1 MEPREGLRSA
11 CAAPAAEE
19 ALLYLRVIGRC
30 GSFVQA
36 ARSLDIKP
44 TRLRRVLSQLEAQVG
59 QPLLCYQNSAVELT
73 PQGREWQSLQGV
85 EARDCPRAASAPGW
99 QPIRLVLMEE
109 LLHDIFLRELL
120 NHLRRSARLNLEIV
134 ELRGASTEALQHAD
148 IAVWLSDDDLPEQP
162 PDMRTQWLAGVHYQ
176 PHISKRYSRKQS
188 RPASSLELA
197 DFQLVQSRAYLH
209 SQSLMPWNNYV
220 AARESGVVVVRS
232 HELLLQTLRWGVCVG
247 LLPHYASR
255 LDRTL
260 VGLGDLFEAPMR
272 RNMFLSVS
280 ERSRHGAGVEEVLE
294 VLCSAFESR
303 REWFI

>member
-1 MEPREGLRSA
+1 MEPREGLGNT
-11 CAAPAAEE
+11 AEE

-73 PQGREWQSLQGV
+73 PKGREWQALQGV
-85 EARDCPRAASAPGW
+85 KGRECPRPASAMGW

-134 ELRGASTEALQHAD
+134 ELRGASMEALQQAD
-148 IAVWLSDDDLPEQP
+148 IAVWLSDDDRPQEP

-176 PHISKRYSRKQS
+176 AHVSKRYSRKQS
-188 RPASSLELA
+188 RPASSLELS

-232 HELLLQTLRWGVCVG
+232 HELLLQTLRWGACVG

-280 ERSRHGAGVEEVLE
+280 DRRRQGAGVQEVLE

-303 REWFI
+303 REWFA

>member
-1 MEPREGLRSA
+1 MKPREGLESMV
-11 CAAPAAEE
+11 AAPEADE

-36 ARSLDIKP
+36 ARSLNIKP

-73 PQGREWQSLQGV
+73 PQGRDWQSRHGV
-85 EARDCPRAASAPGW
+85 AGSDYPRPLSPPGGRA
-99 QPIRLVLMEE
+99 IRLVLMEE

-134 ELRGASTEALQHAD
+134 ELRGDSADALQHAD
-148 IAVWLSDDDLPEQP
+148 IAVWLSDDDR
-162 PDMRTQWLAGVHYQ
+162 PDGPSGMRTQWLAGVHYQ

-188 RPASSLELA
+188 RPASRGELG

-209 SQSLMPWNNYV
+209 SHSLMPWNAYV
-220 AARESGVVVVRS
+220 AARDSGVVVVRS

-255 LDRTL
+255 LDRSL
-260 VGLGDLFEAPMR
+260 VGLGELFGTPMR
-272 RNMFLSVS
+272 LSLI
-280 ERSRHGAGVEEVLE
+280 H
-294 VLCSAFESR
+294 
-303 REWFI
+303 I

>member
-1 MEPREGLRSA
+1 MEPREGLGST
-11 CAAPAAEE
+11 AEE

-85 EARDCPRAASAPGW
+85 AARDCPRAASAPGW

-134 ELRGASTEALQHAD
+134 ELRGASMEALQHAD

-162 PDMRTQWLAGVHYQ
+162 ADMRTQWLAGVHYQ
-176 PHISKRYSRKQS
+176 PHVSKRYSRKQS
-188 RPASSLELA
+188 RPASSLELS

-209 SQSLMPWNNYV
+209 SQSLMPWNSYV

-232 HELLLQTLRWGVCVG
+232 HELLLQTLRWGACVG

-260 VGLGDLFEAPMR
+260 VGLGDLFETPMR

-280 ERSRHGAGVEEVLE
+280 NHSRHGAGVEEVLE

-303 REWFI
+303 REWFA